1 MLGTPE
7 NEIDKNRIRGFT
19 AGSRLLGL
27 AAKANQKVK
36 GRCQKC
42 VALVS

>member
-1 MLGTPE
+1 MGTPGK
-7 NEIDKNRIRGFT
+7 EIDKNKIRGFT

-27 AAKANQKVK
+27 AAKENQKVK
-36 GRCQKC
+36 GKCQKC